1 MVIRLCLS
9 YGVHP
14 VFIPIGEP
22 WRNGVVERFNDTYD
36 KRFFRRQWFSSY
48 AVLKQQNKN
57 FQRFH
62 NKHHRYS
69 CLKGKTAH
77 EMKLAHGFAPITVR
91 SNSKMPDLSFI
102 PDGNVSL
109 VRFIRSNRQLDI
121 FGERFEV
128 SRDLIYSYVR
138 AQIVTNLHAVQLYLG
153 NDIVDTFEYL
163 MPDDLLP
170 VEQTIRLG

>member
-1 MVIRLCLS
+1 
-9 YGVHP
+9 
-14 VFIPIGEP
+14 
-22 WRNGVVERFNDTYD
+22 
-36 KRFFRRQWFSSY
+36 
-48 AVLKQQNKN
+48 
-57 FQRFH
+57 
-62 NKHHRYS
+62 
-69 CLKGKTAH
+69 
-77 EMKLAHGFAPITVR
+77 MKLAHGFAPITVR

-128 SRDLIYSYVR
+128 SSDLVYSYVR

-153 NDIVDTFEYL
+153 NDIVDTFEYR

-170 VEQTIRLG
+170 VEHTIRLG